1 MDDRKLVLVPIVLV
15 ILFGATLL
23 AQERLPYQD
32 PKLPVEQRVTDLL
45 KRMTLEEKIAQLE
58 GSWQNRDNVKDPQA
72 LFVDEKRNF
81 LPAQASRLL
90 KNGLGEMSRPSEKR
104 GPREMAD
111 FTNTLQ
117 KWMKEN
123 TRLCIPILFHE
134 ECLHGHAAPR
144 GTSFP
149 QAIALASTWDPVL
162 VRDVFAA
169 TAAEVRARGAQQCLA
184 PVLDLAR
191 DPRWGRTE
199 ETYGEDPYLVSR
211 IGVAAIQGF
220 QGVGPFIDKT
230 HVVATAKHFA
240 VHGQPEGGTNVAP
253 GNYSER
259 VIREYFLKPFKAAVE
274 EGGVQS
280 VMPSYNEIDGVP
292 SHGNK
297 HLLDDVLRREWGF
310 PGVVVSDYF
319 AIADLNVLHH
329 IVSNNDEAAKL
340 ALESGVDV
348 ELPFGNAYHSLI
360 KQVREGKVSQGDVD
374 RAVGRILRLK
384 FLTGLFD
391 DASVDPDYA
400 EKITNNAEHQQL
412 ALKAAHEAIILLKNQ
427 NNLLPLDRTKY
438 KRIAVIG
445 PNAAELHLGGYSD
458 NPGRGVSI
466 LQGIRNKVG
475 SAAEVLY
482 SEGCKITETAPDW
495 YADKV
500 VLGDPALNAKRVAAA
515 VQVAKKADVIILV
528 LGENEQTSREAWAPT
543 HEGDRDS
550 LDLLGNQDDL
560 TKAIVAT
567 GKPTA
572 VFLIHGRPNSINY
585 IAANVPAILDGWYLG
600 QETGTAVADVLFGD
614 YNPGGKLPIT
624 VPRTVGQLPDYYYQK
639 PSAKREYLG
648 TSTQPLFPFG
658 YGLSYSTF
666 KYSNLRLAPDTIG
679 PQGQTKISVDVTN
692 TGKSRGDE
700 VAQLYIRDEVSSV
713 TRPVKELRGFQ
724 RITLDPGQSHTVEF
738 MLGPEQLSFLDH
750 DMHRVVE
757 PGTFKIMVG
766 GSSVDVI
773 ETKLNV
779 VAK

>member
-72 LFVDEKRNF
+72 LFVDEKGNF

-123 TRLCIPILFHE
+123 TRLGIPILFHE

-211 IGVAAIQGF
+211 IGVAAIEGF
-220 QGVGPFIDKT
+220 QGAGPFIDKT

-475 SAAEVLY
+475 STAEVLY

-495 YADKV
+495 NADKV
-500 VLGDPALNAKRVAAA
+500 VLGDPALNAKRIAAA
-515 VQVAKKADVIILV
+515 VQVSKKADIVMLV

-543 HEGDRDS
+543 HEGDRDN

-560 TKAIVAT
+560 VKAILAT

-585 IAANVPAILDGWYLG
+585 IAANVPAVLDGWYLG